1 MADGAGRR
9 VRGVI
14 VSARIVL
21 VLEGRADMVGR
32 GLGESSRS
40 LVDRNAEGLLRM

>member
-1 MADGAGRR
+1 MRGA
-9 VRGVI
+9 I

-21 VLEGRADMVGR
+21 VLEGRVGRFGR

-40 LVDRNAEGLLRM
+40 LEKNAVGLLRR